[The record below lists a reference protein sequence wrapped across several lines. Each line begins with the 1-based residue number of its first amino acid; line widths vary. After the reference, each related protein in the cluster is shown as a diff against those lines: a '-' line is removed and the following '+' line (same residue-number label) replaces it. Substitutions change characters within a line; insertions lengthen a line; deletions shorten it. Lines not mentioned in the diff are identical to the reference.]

1 MAAASI
7 EQDSAASGIHQGI
20 MNLTKQHNSSQSSS
34 RNTERLHPI
43 AISQVMLNFAAA
55 NGIEPS
61 RCLAGTGIESKLF
74 SDSESYITR
83 AQEMRLIANIQSL
96 LGRGANAGFE
106 LGLQYKLATF
116 GVWGFT
122 LRSSETLSQAM
133 EIALRYIPL
142 STAYCD
148 LRAIKDDEEF
158 TVAFDPT
165 PIPDELQTFI
175 LLRDMASGI
184 NLFQELSYSGFD
196 LKAIRLQAND
206 AIDLSL
212 IEAQCGIKPELNE
225 DYNGIVVKRSDAD
238 RVLPGYDRQ
247 LFELLEIQCQN
258 RLQRIASDSVT
269 GQVREHL
276 LGPMG
281 MGCTLQDMANALL
294 LSPRTLR
301 RRLEQENT
309 SYRELV
315 DDERRQRAEFLL
327 ANSSIKIESIALE
340 LGFTDA
346 GGFVRAFKRWH
357 GCSPSE
363 YRNTKQNSAP

>member
-1 MAAASI
+1 M
-7 EQDSAASGIHQGI
+7 
-20 MNLTKQHNSSQSSS
+20 TQS
-34 RNTERLHPI
+34 NERLHPI
-43 AISQVMLNFAAA
+43 VISQVMINFAATK
-55 NGIEPS
+55 GIDPEQ
-61 RCLAGTGIESKLF
+61 CLRGTDIAPALL
-74 SDSESYITR
+74 SDSDSYITR
-83 AQEMRLIANIQSL
+83 AQEMRLIANLQQQL
-96 LGRGANAGFE
+96 EHGANAGFE
-106 LGLQYKLATF
+106 LGLQYNLATF

-122 LRSSETLSQAM
+122 LRSSKTLAQAV
-133 EIALRYIPL
+133 EIALRYIAL
-142 STAYCD
+142 STAYSE
-148 LRAIKDDEEF
+148 LSVRKDDEEF
-158 TVAFDPT
+158 VVVFDPSR
-165 PIPDELQTFI
+165 IPDELKNFI

-206 AIDLSL
+206 AIDLPM
-212 IEAQCGIKPELNE
+212 IEAQCGIKPEIHD

-301 RRLEQENT
+301 RKLEQENT

-315 DDERRQRAEFLL
+315 DEERRQRAEFLL
-327 ANSSIKIESIALE
+327 SNSQLKIESIALE

-357 GCSPSE
+357 DCSPSE
-363 YRNTKQNSAP
+363 YRNTQQHRAP